1 VEVTRN
7 EETQDDWERRAAADP
22 RTHPQ
27 QLADLANRRWDLHAV
42 IAANPGAFPE
52 LRRWIA
58 AVNPSSLRP
67 QPPYAPGA
75 IPSAASGARG
85 YEPSGYAPSAYSPAA
100 RGRRGG
106 AGWWLAG
113 CGCLLVLG
121 GLVLG
126 LVLLWAAFAAPSGHG
141 AAGRGAA
148 GAESAETREDGSS
161 SEDPEAAEAS
171 AVAEQLE
178 IFEGERAKYAEL
190 LAQLDGNPV
199 APLVV
204 FSDEQMIL
212 LEERARDP
220 ELDEFGAR
228 SLAFQAAQYREDL
241 EQTLAEAAD
250 RRESH
255 DGSLTERL
263 VVRETNG
270 FVEVLRDAESACG
283 EPEEGTITTG
293 CVFGADPLTIHLLP
307 ESGLESDWEREMLV
321 IHELAHVYQ
330 HADVDGFGEELV
342 ARGLF
347 QGSDEKMAD
356 CYALTYYDRWELSNG
371 GQSVGY
377 DYVCDE
383 SERQAIREWAAKID
397 APMPG

>member
-1 VEVTRN
+1 MEATQN
-7 EETQDDWERRAAADP
+7 EGTQGDWERRTAADP

-42 IAANPGAFPE
+42 IAANPGAYPE

-58 AVNPSSLRP
+58 AVNPSSMRP

-75 IPSAASGARG
+75 VPSSGHGARG
-85 YEPSGYAPSAYSPAA
+85 YAPAGRA
-100 RGRRGG
+100 RRGG
-106 AGWWLAG
+106 AGWWFAG
-113 CGCLLVLG
+113 CGCLVVLG

-126 LVLLWAAFAAPSGHG
+126 LVLLWFAFAAPSGEG

-148 GAESAETREDGSS
+148 GAETREDGSG
-161 SEDPEAAEAS
+161 SEDPGAAEQS
-171 AVAEQLE
+171 EVVEQLE
-178 IFEGERAKYAEL
+178 IFEGERAEYNTL
-190 LAQLDGNPV
+190 LSQLDGNPV

-204 FSDEQMIL
+204 YSDEQML
-212 LEERARDP
+212 RLADRARDP

-228 SLAFQAAQYREDL
+228 SLAFQARQYREEL

-250 RRESH
+250 RRESQ

-263 VVRETNG
+263 VVRETDG
-270 FVEVLRDAESACG
+270 FVEVLRDAETACG
-283 EPEEGTITTG
+283 ESEEGTITTG

-307 ESGLESDWEREMLV
+307 ESGLDSDWEREMLV

-330 HADVDGFGEELV
+330 HADVDGLGEELV
-342 ARGLF
+342 AQGLF
-347 QGSDEKMAD
+347 QGSEEKMAD

-371 GQSVGY
+371 GQTVGY

-397 APMPG
+397 APMPR